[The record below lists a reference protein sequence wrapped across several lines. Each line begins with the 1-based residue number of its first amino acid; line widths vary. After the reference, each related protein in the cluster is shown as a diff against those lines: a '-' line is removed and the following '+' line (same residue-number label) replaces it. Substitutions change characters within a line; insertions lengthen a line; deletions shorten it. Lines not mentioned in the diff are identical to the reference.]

1 MSRARDLC
9 SYPGPCALKG
19 PALGF
24 MLDSYPLNILSDFC
38 PRGPAFLFC
47 ICVAIMQL
55 VLGGRSDG
63 EVGAARSG
71 PLATPLPASS
81 LSSPA
86 PDFASRARIF
96 KSGKRAR
103 EKFVMMNSFLPPSA
117 LFSLF
122 LCFFFFFLTPLHCR
136 FVSGVWQGT
145 SGNVAEWLAGWE
157 GVAST
162 ARPGQA
168 LGSDGRQCCRR

>member
-9 SYPGPCALKG
+9 SHTGPCAQKG
-19 PALGF
+19 PVLGF
-24 MLDSYPLNILSDFC
+24 MLDSYPLKILNNFC
-38 PRGPAFLFC
+38 PRGPAFLLC

-55 VLGGRSDG
+55 VLGGGSDG

-103 EKFVMMNSFLPPSA
+103 EKFVMRTVFSHPLLSS
-117 LFSLF
+117 LSLF
-122 LCFFFFFLTPLHCR
+122 LFFFKPHFIVILRLECGKGH
-136 FVSGVWQGT
+136 
-145 SGNVAEWLAGWE
+145 LAM
-157 GVAST
+157 
-162 ARPGQA
+162 
-168 LGSDGRQCCRR
+168 